1 MPDVGRA
8 GQNAQPAS
16 VERSQS
22 IADVR
27 ALKEFRRSGQWQQAL
42 GREPRDRVSQ
52 TLLINTC
59 VQSGHWRSAAAA
71 LSKFMA
77 WRMEADVVMYNS
89 LRPLTWQQALE
100 AFAVL
105 QLQSLQPTLVTYE
118 TALTACR
125 TQWPCCLCLLAERSS
140 REISAKSF
148 TKVLAACADAFAWQ
162 QALQLLARLPG
173 SALRADGRL
182 RSTALFACQKAGA
195 WAAAGAVVEEMRQA
209 QAPCDAIAA
218 NAALDAFH
226 LSAQWVRAS
235 LVLRGL
241 STPDVLSFGS
251 VIHACV
257 TAWETAISLL
267 SEMRRARA
275 GPELVTYNLALKGQ
289 LRWQLAAQLT
299 RLPGCRADVVTVT
312 SMMTACEGAS
322 AWREALSVL
331 GRGEQ
336 EAVEGN
342 ICSYSAAMLAYDSI
356 SKWRDALD
364 ILATP
369 DVVARSTCIG
379 ACEKASEWL
388 MAVQLLKDV
397 ARDAVAVS
405 EAISASAKASRWQM
419 ALMLLGEL
427 KPKGALGVAAY
438 SAAMAGCQ
446 KVSQWHCVLALLAEM
461 WLQRLQPDAVAYAA
475 LSECSLGSRVFDGMA
490 ACVELRA
497 V

>member
-1 MPDVGRA
+1 MWSC
-8 GQNAQPAS
+8 AS
-16 VERSQS
+16 
-22 IADVR
+22 
-27 ALKEFRRSGQWQQAL
+27 L
-42 GREPRDRVSQ
+42 GH
-52 TLLINTC
+52 
-59 VQSGHWRSAAAA
+59 G
-71 LSKFMA
+71 
-77 WRMEADVVMYNS
+77 YNS

-267 SEMRRARA
+267 SEMMRRARA

-336 EAVEGN
+336 EAVDEGN